1 MYKKIYCSKVWKDIY
16 WNHWN
21 KACVCWSVYVFLG
34 NAGLKREK
42 KPFLNNCFTFCL
54 GKIRPFWSIIWKI
67 YINFTSVVLK
77 NNINLNVWIF
87 DWEVSEATL
96 KNSANSS
103 CRIMRTWEIQ
113 DYFKKIKYLSLSIN
127 GSKPFR
133 CIIIDTYY
141 RGYWQWC

>member
-54 GKIRPFWSIIWKI
+54 GKIWSFWSIIWKI
-67 YINFTSVVLK
+67 YINFTSVVWK
-77 NNINLNVWIF
+77 NNINLNT
-87 DWEVSEATL
+87 VSGFWLNTYLWASMGQNRL
-96 KNSANSS
+96 GA
-103 CRIMRTWEIQ
+103 
-113 DYFKKIKYLSLSIN
+113 LSLMHIN
-127 GSKPFR
+127 VD
-133 CIIIDTYY
+133 IDIDAKSVLKIFCKSRNMVTEI
-141 RGYWQWC
+141 GDLCL